1 MSFDNDTHKKLPVK
15 GERLKGEFYLY
26 GGRTVFWNGKRLNC
40 IHKKDQNECLL
51 CGGPQICEHQ
61 KKRSCCVKGSC
72 GLIPSAKKCIACCSK
87 LVHRI
92 KMNPASH
99 ICSSCRRETSSE
111 KQCVVKINMWLN
123 EKKLPWSLLS
133 KTVVQYADYLLQD
146 KVVLELD
153 HNENRYSSEHE
164 NARLYSLKETIGT
177 PTLFIIRF
185 NPNNA
190 TTLELAEAIQEAI
203 TSNHKWLAIRYI
215 GYSTG
220 KNRLVYFEENREKE
234 CGSVVP

>member
-1 MSFDNDTHKKLPVK
+1 
-15 GERLKGEFYLY
+15 
-26 GGRTVFWNGKRLNC
+26 
-40 IHKKDQNECLL
+40 
-51 CGGPQICEHQ
+51 
-61 KKRSCCVKGSC
+61 
-72 GLIPSAKKCIACCSK
+72 
-87 LVHRI
+87 
-92 KMNPASH
+92 
-99 ICSSCRRETSSE
+99 
-111 KQCVVKINMWLN
+111 MWLN
-123 EKKLPWSLLS
+123 EQKLTWSFLSKKL
-133 KTVVQYADYLLQD
+133 VQYADYLLQD

-153 HNENRYSSEHE
+153 HNETRYSSEHE

-190 TTLELAEAIQEAI
+190 TNLELAEAIQEAI

-220 KNRLVYFEENREKE
+220 KNRLVYFEENLE